1 MNFLNKL
8 HSATSQTVSNEKVRA
23 VAKGV
28 NKRVNKKIARE
39 FNEEIV
45 VATAMP
51 RTEKP
56 VEIIFLPS
64 KKYLL
69 AKLFLFSALL
79 ISALFVFYNYNLD
92 IAIQE
97 YFFDGQFSEWL
108 LDRNQKSMR
117 LIFYIVPKII
127 LGSVILFAVLIAGN
141 LAINATATQKNIHN
155 FYRYLY
161 VASSLL
167 AVVLIVANI
176 KKLTNIPCPNQ
187 VKQFGGVFRY
197 QKIFALEMQPM
208 QIKRFQCFPAGH
220 ATIGFAFYSLIYLAR
235 EFRLKLLIFIFAT
248 FFGWLIG
255 FYQIAKGAHF
265 VSDTLVSML
274 LSFLVATI
282 FAIIYHKYNNCKN
295 YHSNY

>member
-1 MNFLNKL
+1 MNFLNKSR
-8 HSATSQTVSNEKVRA
+8 SATSQAMLKEKTRA
-23 VAKGV
+23 VVRKIAKGV
-28 NKRVNKKIARE
+28 NRKIA
-39 FNEEIV
+39 
-45 VATAMP
+45 VAKAMA
-51 RTEKP
+51 RMERP

-69 AKLFLFSALL
+69 AKLVLFSLLL
-79 ISALFVFYNYNLD
+79 IFSLFVFYRYNFD
-92 IAIQE
+92 TSIQE
-97 YFFDGQFSEWL
+97 YFFDSQFSEWI
-108 LDRNQKSMR
+108 LDRNQKSTR
-117 LIFYIVPKII
+117 LIFYIAPKII
-127 LGSVILFAVLIAGN
+127 FGSVILFAVITAGN
-141 LAINATATQKNIHN
+141 LAINATATKKNIHN

-167 AVVLIVANI
+167 VVVLIVANI

-187 VKQFGGVFRY
+187 IEQFGGVFRY

-235 EFRLKLLIFIFAT
+235 ELRLKLLIFIFAT

-274 LSFLVATI
+274 LSFLVATT
-282 FAIIYHKYNNCKN
+282 FAIIYHKYNNYKN

>member
-1 MNFLNKL
+1 MNFLNKSR
-8 HSATSQTVSNEKVRA
+8 SAIHQNEPKIRA
-23 VAKGV
+23 VAKEIAKEV
-28 NKRVNKKIARE
+28 NLEKVIATT
-39 FNEEIV
+39 EESV
-45 VATAMP
+45 
-51 RTEKP
+51 K
-56 VEIIFLPS
+56 IIFLPS

-69 AKLFLFSALL
+69 AKLVFFSLLL
-79 ISALFVFYNYNLD
+79 IFSLFVFYRYNFD
-92 IAIQE
+92 TSIQE
-97 YFFDGQFSEWL
+97 YFFDSQFSEWI

-117 LIFYIVPKII
+117 FIFYIAPKII
-127 LGSVILFAVLIAGN
+127 FGSVILFAIITAGN
-141 LAINATATQKNIHN
+141 LAINAKATQKNIHN

-167 AVVLIVANI
+167 VVVLIVANI

-187 VKQFGGVFRY
+187 VEQFGGVFRY
-197 QKIFALEMQPM
+197 QKIFALEMQPT
-208 QIKRFQCFPAGH
+208 QTKRFQCFPAGH

-235 EFRLKLLIFIFAT
+235 ELRLKLLIFIFAT

-282 FAIIYHKYNNCKN
+282 FAIIYQKYNNYKN
-295 YHSNY
+295 YHSNR

>member
-1 MNFLNKL
+1 MNFLNKSR
-8 HSATSQTVSNEKVRA
+8 SATSQAFSKKKFRTIA
-23 VAKGV
+23 
-28 NKRVNKKIARE
+28 KKITVAMAR
-39 FNEEIV
+39 
-45 VATAMP
+45 AK
-51 RTEKP
+51 TEKS

-64 KKYLL
+64 KKHLL
-69 AKLFLFSALL
+69 AKLVFFSILL
-79 ISALFVFYNYNLD
+79 ISSLFVFYRYNLD

-97 YFFDGQFSEWL
+97 YFFDNQFSEWL

-117 LIFYIVPKII
+117 LIFYIAPKVI
-127 LGSVILFAVLIAGN
+127 LGSIILFAVLIAGN
-141 LAINATATQKNIHN
+141 LAINATATRKNIHN

-167 AVVLIVANI
+167 VVVLIVANI

-282 FAIIYHKYNNCKN
+282 FAIIYQKHNNYKN
-295 YHSNY
+295 YHSNH